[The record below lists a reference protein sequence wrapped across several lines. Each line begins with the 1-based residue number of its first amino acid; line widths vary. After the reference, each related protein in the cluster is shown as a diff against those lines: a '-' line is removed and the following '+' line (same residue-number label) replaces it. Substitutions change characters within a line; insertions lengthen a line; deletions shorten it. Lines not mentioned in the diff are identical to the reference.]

1 MEIVSEK
8 GVSGAVKILLD
19 IILVV
24 GAVCV
29 IGLPVSLKWGFEN
42 TTWTAG
48 ENYWF
53 LLIFL
58 FGTGVLGIGMVFEL
72 RQIFL
77 RINEHNPFQRL
88 NAIGFKRIAILALGI
103 SAAYIIKIIFYISFL
118 TIIVAIAFLV
128 FGLAGL
134 VFSELF
140 RQAVE
145 VKEENDLTI

>member
-1 MEIVSEK
+1 MEIVGQK
-8 GVSGAVKILLD
+8 GLSGAVKYLLD
-19 IILVV
+19 MILVV
-24 GAVCV
+24 GAACI
-29 IGLPVSLKWGFEN
+29 IGLPAGLKWGFEN
-42 TTWTAG
+42 ITWTAG

-53 LLIFL
+53 LLVFL

-72 RQIFL
+72 RQMFR
-77 RINEHNPFQRL
+77 RINEHNPFQRQ
-88 NAIGFKRIAILALGI
+88 NAASLKRIAVMALFI
-103 SAAYIIKIIFYISFL
+103 SAAYIIKIVLYISFL